1 MEKLQTKTGAP
12 KQELTVRAIQRGL
25 EVLQAV
31 NRLGSARFVDVAN
44 ATSIPYPTV
53 CRIVDTLVDAG
64 MLERE
69 QGRRHFKPTPLVQSL
84 SLGFQEDDAF
94 VKTAQPVI
102 AKLCDAVGWP
112 ITITTRVGNAMM
124 VRASTHLQ
132 TTLTYNNYFPGYTLP
147 LLQCSVGKAYV
158 AFCSDDERQKIRTSL
173 EKLDEIDPITALFL
187 RDEGAFLAPF
197 REAGYGFHTY
207 NEHTK
212 NPGKTSSLAIPIMCD
227 GQLMAAMGLIYF
239 SSAMKTRH
247 AAEKYAED
255 MRQACKTIVELYAQR
270 C

>member
-1 MEKLQTKTGAP
+1 M
-12 KQELTVRAIQRGL
+12 RAIQRGL

-31 NRLGSARFVDVAN
+31 NRLGSARFVDVAK
-44 ATSIPYPTV
+44 ATAIPYPTV

-69 QGRRHFKPTPLVQSL
+69 EGRRYFKPTPLVQSL

-94 VKTAQPVI
+94 VKSAQPII
-102 AKLCDAVGWP
+102 AELCDAVGWP
-112 ITITTRVGNAMM
+112 ITITTRVGNSMM

-158 AFCSDDERQKIRTSL
+158 AFCGEEERQKIRTSL
-173 EKLDEIDPITALFL
+173 RKLDEIDPTTALFL
-187 RDEGAFLAPF
+187 RDEMSFLKPY
-197 REAGYGFHTY
+197 RDVGYGFHTY

-212 NPGKTSSLAIPIMCD
+212 NPGKTSSLAVPIVVD
-227 GQLMAAMGLIYF
+227 GELKAAMGLIYF
-239 SSAMKTRH
+239 SSAMKTQH
-247 AAEKYAED
+247 AAEKYTQA
-255 MRQACKTIVELYAQR
+255 MREASETIIGAFAS
-270 C
+270 